1 MFSSSNEQESW
12 MLDRQHLAIL
22 LEVDRLGS
30 VTAAAERLNVTQ
42 SALSHMIRKVEERH
56 GVKLWTKSGRGLRFT
71 QAGQYLLALAQ
82 RVLPQIDHAER
93 VLVDYAQGRRGA
105 LRVGMECHPCQKWL
119 SRLTPHYLAAWPDV
133 DFDVRTAFRFD
144 GVGALL
150 GHEIDLLITPD
161 PIDLPELVF
170 TPVIDYELILVVHE
184 AHPLAARAFAQPQ
197 DLLGEQLITVP
208 VITERLDIYTRFLV
222 PAHCLPKT
230 HRTAEATDLMLQ
242 LVAAG
247 RGVSVLPDWLVQE
260 EGAGLP
266 IRAVRLGK
274 RGINKSIN
282 LGVRRGEEDIAY
294 LAGFLAI
301 ARQMGVKGRRRADQ
315 D

>member
-1 MFSSSNEQESW
+1 MI
-12 MLDRQHLAIL
+12 DRQHLAIL
-22 LEVDRLGS
+22 MEVDRLGS

-56 GVKLWTKSGRGLRFT
+56 GIKIWTKSGRGLRFT
-71 QAGQYLLALAQ
+71 QAGEYLLALAQ
-82 RVLPQIDHAER
+82 RVLPQIEHAER
-93 VLVDYAQGRRGA
+93 VLADFAQGRRGA

-119 SRLTPHYLAAWPDV
+119 TRLTPRYLAAWPDV

-144 GVGALL
+144 GIVALL

-161 PIDLPELVF
+161 PIDLPGIF
-170 TPVIDYELILVVHE
+170 FAPVIDYELVLVVHE
-184 AHPLAARAFAQPQ
+184 AHPLATHAFAQPH
-197 DLLGEQLITVP
+197 DLLSEELITVP
-208 VITERLDIYTRFLV
+208 VSVERLDIYTRFLV
-222 PAHCLPKT
+222 PAHCKPRS

-247 RGVSVLPDWLVQE
+247 RGVSVLPDWLVHE
-260 EGAGLP
+260 EGADLP

-274 RGINKSIN
+274 DGINKSIN
-282 LGVRRGEEDIAY
+282 LGIRRGEEGTAY
-294 LAGFLAI
+294 IAGFLAL
-301 ARQMGVKGRRRADQ
+301 AQAMGVKVGRNADQ